1 MTTGLSQPGSRAGR
15 RLRWALALSALG
27 AACGCSLLP
36 PDLAELGAAAPSEAG
51 SGAPFAAAAGAPV
64 DVAGVRQQL
73 RGLPVKGRAPKT
85 GYDREQFGPTW
96 ADVDEDRCD
105 SRNQLLQASLTNVR
119 LEPGSRC
126 VVLEGDLA
134 DPYTGRRIHF
144 VRGGDYANGVDVDHL
159 VALGDAWQKGAQQLT
174 AGQRLQFA
182 NDPQNL
188 RAVDPS
194 ANRQKG
200 DSDAASWLPPNKA
213 VRCSYVAGQVAVKV
227 KYELWITRAERDAVL
242 RVLQGCAR

>member
-1 MTTGLSQPGSRAGR
+1 MTTTPSRPDR

-27 AACGCSLLP
+27 AACGCGLVP
-36 PDLAELGAAAPSEAG
+36 PDLAELGAAGPSATT
-51 SGAPFAAAAGAPV
+51 SGAPPAAAAPAPV

-73 RGLPVKGRAPKT
+73 RGLPVKGRASKT
-85 GYDREQFGPTW
+85 GYDREQFGPAW
-96 ADVDEDRCD
+96 ADVDDDRCD
-105 SRNQLLQASLTNVR
+105 SRNQLLQASLTDVR

-144 VRGGDYANGVDVDHL
+144 VHGGEYADGVDVDHL

-174 AGQRLQFA
+174 AGPRLQFA
-182 NDPQNL
+182 NDPLNL
-188 RAVDPS
+188 RAVDPG

-200 DSDAASWLPPNKA
+200 DGDAASWLPPNKA
-213 VRCSYVAGQVAVKV
+213 YRCSYVAGQVAVKA
-227 KYELWITRAERDAVL
+227 KYGLWVTGAERDAVL
-242 RVLQGCAR
+242 RVLQGCGR